1 MASPRSHVFLIPGLF
16 GFGTLAG
23 TDYFGHVKHGL
34 EARFAAAGRQVA
46 VHVVTAPP
54 TASIVTR
61 AHVLAIAVA
70 QHACHDDGPIHVL
83 GHSTGGLDGRLWLS
97 PAGQIDITPSGI
109 ALRERVRSLI
119 TLSTPHHGTPL
130 AAYFTTVAGTR
141 LLQAMSMLTVITL
154 SAGRLPLTAFSG
166 AVATLAELD
175 ERLGVDWKFF
185 ERMTDRLLALVGNDT
200 RRDVHAYGRQVQG
213 DRAGVVQLM
222 PEVMELFNASVPDA
236 PGVRYACIAS
246 AAPSPGPKLALR
258 GLVSPMRA
266 WNLALYT
273 TLYSFA
279 SLPDARG
286 HYGKPSPEQADFL
299 DRVLGAPAM
308 ATCADGIVPTLSML
322 WGELIHVARADHLDV
337 VGHFDDDAPH
347 TAGAEQA
354 PHVDWL
360 MSGAR
365 FNRSRFGVLLDA
377 IAAFMLRD

>member
-1 MASPRSHVFLIPGLF
+1 MAGSPAHVFLVPGLF
-16 GFGTLAG
+16 GFGRLAG
-23 TDYFGHVKHGL
+23 TDYFGHVQRGL
-34 EARFAAAGRQVA
+34 AQRFDAAGRQVEI
-46 VHVVTAPP
+46 HVVAAPP
-54 TASIVTR
+54 TASIVAR
-61 AHVLAIAVA
+61 AHTLAMAVA
-70 QHACHDDGPIHVL
+70 RNAGVDDGEIHVL

-97 PAGQIDITPSGI
+97 PAGQIDATPSGDR
-109 ALRERVRSLI
+109 LRARTRTLI
-119 TLSTPHHGTPL
+119 TLNTPHHGTPL

-141 LLQAMSMLTVITL
+141 VLQALSMLTVMTL
-154 SAGRLPLTAFSG
+154 SAGRLPLTALSG
-166 AVATLAELD
+166 VVSRIAQVD
-175 ERLGVDWKFF
+175 EKLGVDWKLV
-185 ERMTDRLLALVGNDT
+185 ERVTSSVLALVGDDT
-200 RRDVHAYGRQVQG
+200 RRDVQLYGRDVHG

-222 PEVMELFNASVPDA
+222 PEVMELFNAAVSDA
-236 PGVRYACIAS
+236 RSVRYASIAS
-246 AAPSPGPKLALR
+246 AAPSPGPRLALR
-258 GLVSPMRA
+258 GMLAPMRA
-266 WNLALYT
+266 WNFALYT

-286 HYGKPSPEQADFL
+286 HYGKPTPEQADLL

-308 ATCADGIVPTLSML
+308 ATCADGIVPTLSMI

>member
-1 MASPRSHVFLIPGLF
+1 MASSRSHVFLIPGLF
-16 GFGTLAG
+16 GFGRLAG
-23 TDYFGHVKHGL
+23 TDYFVHMKRGL
-34 EARFAAAGRQVA
+34 EERFAAAGREVA
-46 VHVVTAPP
+46 IHVVAAPP
-54 TASIVTR
+54 TASIVARSHALATTAAER
-61 AHVLAIAVA
+61 AGG
-70 QHACHDDGPIHVL
+70 DDGPIHIL

-97 PAGQIDITPSGI
+97 PAGLIDPTPSG
-109 ALRERVRSLI
+109 ARLRERTRTLI
-119 TLSTPHHGTPL
+119 TLNTPHHGTPL

-141 LLQAMSMLTVITL
+141 MLQAMSMLTVMTL

-166 AVATLAELD
+166 AVARLAELD

-185 ERMTDRLLALVGNDT
+185 DRMTDNLLSMVGDDA
-200 RRDVHAYGRQVQG
+200 RRDVHSYGRQVQG

-222 PEVMELFNASVPDA
+222 PEVMELFNAAVPDA
-236 PGVRYACIAS
+236 STVRYASIAS

-258 GLVSPMRA
+258 GLLSPMRA
-266 WNLALYT
+266 WNLALYS

-286 HYGKPSPEQADFL
+286 HYGKPSHDQADLL

-337 VGHFDDDAPH
+337 VGHFDDDAPR
-347 TAGAEQA
+347 TAGAEQF

-365 FNRSRFGVLLDA
+365 FTRSRFSVLLDA
-377 IAAFMLRD
+377 AVTFMLRD

>member
-1 MASPRSHVFLIPGLF
+1 MSGGCAHVFLIPGLF
-16 GFGTLAG
+16 GFGRLAG
-23 TDYFGHVKHGL
+23 TDYFGHVKRGL
-34 EARFAAAGRQVA
+34 GDRFAAAGREVEI
-46 VHVVTAPP
+46 HVVAAPP
-54 TASIVTR
+54 TASIVVR
-61 AHVLAIAVA
+61 AHTLAMAVA
-70 QHACHDDGPIHVL
+70 RFAGAGDGPIHVL

-97 PAGQIDITPSGI
+97 PAGQIDATPSGDR
-109 ALRERVRSLI
+109 LRARTRSLL
-119 TLSTPHHGTPL
+119 TLNTPHHGTPL

-141 LLQAMSMLTVITL
+141 VLQALSMLTVMTL
-154 SAGRLPLTAFSG
+154 SAGRLPLTALSG
-166 AVATLAELD
+166 AVARIAQVD
-175 ERLGVDWKFF
+175 EKLGVDWKLI
-185 ERMTDRLLALVGNDT
+185 ERVTSTVLSLVGDDA
-200 RRDVHAYGRQVQG
+200 RRDVQAYGREVHG

-222 PEVMELFNASVPDA
+222 PEVMELFNAAVPDA
-236 PGVRYACIAS
+236 RSVRYASIAS
-246 AAPSPGPKLALR
+246 AAPSPGPRLALR
-258 GLVSPMRA
+258 GLAAPMRA

-286 HYGKPSPEQADFL
+286 SYGKPSDEQADLL

-347 TAGAEQA
+347 TAGEGQR

-365 FNRSRFGVLLDA
+365 FTRSRFAALLDA
-377 IAAFMLRD
+377 AASFMLRD